1 MLYTY
6 FVSYSF
12 ILNGSPGQHHFGNN
26 ILTYGIP
33 LNLSRDM
40 HMIKKTIES
49 TEIGEITPQNV
60 VILNFIQVETLQKDI
75 E

>member
-12 ILNGSPGQHHFGNN
+12 ILDGGPGQHGFGNN
-26 ILTYGIP
+26 ILTYATP
-33 LNLSRDM
+33 LNLSKDM
-40 HMIKKTIES
+40 ELIKKTIES
-49 TEIGEITPQNV
+49 TEINEITPQNV
-60 VILNFIQVETLQKDI
+60 VILNFFSVETVEKVI

>member
-1 MLYTY
+1 MYTY

-12 ILNGSPGQHHFGNN
+12 ILNGGPGQHGFGNN
-26 ILTYGIP
+26 ILTHATP

-40 HMIKKTIES
+40 QLIVKTIES
-49 TEIGEITPQNV
+49 TERGGIKPQNV
-60 VILNFIQVETLQKDI
+60 VILNFLPVETLQKDI